1 MAGFSFVVLRDIGIW
16 QRIIEDNIP
25 NAKFIYQAEVDD
37 FNEIRRYSSLP
48 YFTTN
53 ITQLTRERQVH
64 NRRLEMPITDETAQI
79 DFYLAY
85 LKTNKSHFKVDITAI
100 QTAWAHLK

>member
-1 MAGFSFVVLRDIGIW
+1 MTKDIK
-16 QRIIEDNIP
+16 Q
-25 NAKFIYQAEVDD
+25 QLEVDD

-53 ITQLTRERQVH
+53 IAHLTRERQVH
-64 NRRLEMPITDETAQI
+64 NRRLEMPSTDETAQI

-85 LKTNKSHFKVDITAI
+85 LKTNKSQFKEEINAI
-100 QTAWAHLK
+100 QTAWANLK